1 MNIISK
7 KVGVIL
13 CVLKLVLVLSHVG
26 EMFKTKL
33 RNKITFVL
41 YLNNVLYILLKFTF
55 MSLLNGR

>member
-41 YLNNVLYILLKFTF
+41 YLNNVLYVLLKFTV

>member
-41 YLNNVLYILLKFTF
+41 YLNNVLYVLLKFTF

>member
-33 RNKITFVL
+33 RDKITFVL
-41 YLNNVLYILLKFTF
+41 YLNNVLYVLLKFTF